1 MAVLGTFS
9 SFTTARLGIYASQAS
24 LNVTG
29 NNIANINTTG
39 YTRQRMDL
47 VSLYSKGAGKYANI
61 FNRNVGY
68 GVLAETRTQLRDP
81 FLDIRYRNENTNLAA
96 NTEKYNGLYQLS
108 HTLDEVNK
116 GTDKDEGY
124 GVIQANLKNFV
135 TALEKLHAN
144 VGSQEFDRQ
153 VRGEAESLT
162 VFFNEAAKA
171 LQSVYDGKAE
181 EFTQT
186 LKETNVLLNDI
197 RDLNEQIRTAA
208 LYGDTALELRDQRN
222 LDLDKLSELMHINVE
237 YSMERVDQFTEVEKL
252 TVTIADSKGP
262 DGKPIKLIDG
272 VYGAQISVQDRE
284 PLINPDYDPVKINA
298 EKEAARRQAEADY
311 AKAFKTDPA
320 TGDPTNTPT
329 DGYQKVLDLAQT
341 LLQGI
346 KDANP
351 QTNAK
356 WTNRLAELEKEAIAQ
371 AKADKLAEL
380 NGVDPKPDP
389 PITELTEDQIAE
401 AEAKGKTDAAA
412 QLNTEWEAEMQS
424 KAENAARQ
432 QLVNDDVA
440 AKEADL
446 IKTGGKYYKAPYPP
460 AAGADVEFTNDL
472 YVLDGN
478 GNPSKNPDGSYQYN
492 AATFENDKFLL
503 QVDPLK
509 DRRDRLMIDPNTV
522 SKESEV
528 VELGDTVLYGKIQA
542 QREMLTEEGEYASN
556 ADLNRDAG
564 TGTTADP
571 PRLSGDPDASKKR
584 GIPYY
589 QKALDSLA
597 RQFAEEFNQA
607 NQLPATTVYQQMQ
620 VVVDA
625 DGKLVE
631 GADPANPATGEQT
644 VTAFIDGSDPDNPA
658 PLLDADGKVITEDD
672 VTKEIEQE
680 KRDEDGNVV
689 KDQNGDPVM
698 EKVRVPY
705 TLQDVVNGTMTEED
719 YGQAS
724 ELLHVL
730 AQKGVKDPLYGF
742 YDGGVLFSN
751 NGNTNDPSGI
761 TASNITVSHGW
772 ATETVH
778 VLNDKRPDS
787 YREDGTVIEH
797 SSRNDNIRHM
807 ITLFDKQLEYSA
819 KDVQGDSAATD
830 PIFKGSFREVYTTIE
845 GILATD
851 QNITEGKMNNYQ
863 VMTLSLENNRQS
875 VSGVDLN
882 DEATNMMQFSK
893 SYAAACRLLTT
904 IDSMLDKLINGTAI

>member
-272 VYGAQISVQDRE
+272 VYGAQISVQDKE
-284 PLINPDYDPVKINA
+284 PLMNPDYDPVKINA
-298 EKEAARRQAEADY
+298 EKEKTREEAAANNPLSNWKPGIDAQMGPIRQRIEADN
-311 AKAFKTDPA
+311 AADKEPWA
-320 TGDPTNTPT
+320 T
-329 DGYQKVLDLAQT
+329 Q
-341 LLQGI
+341 I
-346 KDANP
+346 KDAK
-351 QTNAK
+351 QAAIDAL
-356 WTNRLAELEKEAIAQ
+356 LAQ
-371 AKADKLAEL
+371 
-380 NGVDPKPDP
+380 KPDA
-389 PITELTEDQIAE
+389 TADEQKA
-401 AEAKGKTDAAA
+401 AADAAA
-412 QLNTEWEAEMQS
+412 KTVDDERLAKIEADVSAEE
-424 KAENAARQ
+424 KA
-432 QLVNDDVA
+432 LWKIA
-440 AKEADL
+440 AKQQQEIIDNAVKATEEQQ

-472 YVLDGN
+472 YVLDAN
-478 GNPSKNPDGSYQYN
+478 GNPLKNPDGSYQYN
-492 AATFENDKFLL
+492 AATYENEKFLL

-571 PRLSGDPDASKKR
+571 PRLSGDADASKKR

-607 NQLPATTVYQQMQ
+607 NQLPATTVYKTEDGGTGNSDDDIF
-620 VVVDA
+620 VDA
-625 DGKLVE
+625 E
-631 GADPANPATGEQT
+631 GNPVTYKDETGND
-644 VTAFIDGSDPDNPA
+644 VTI
-658 PLLDADGKVITEDD
+658 KVGD
-672 VTKEIEQE
+672 VTKVVQQQ
-680 KRDEDGNVV
+680 KVDEDGNPIV
-689 KDQNGDPVM
+689 DAGGNPVM
-698 EKVRVPY
+698 EDVRVPL
-705 TLQDVVNGTMTEED
+705 TLEDVVNAADPEAAAEKYSKAGMM
-719 YGQAS
+719 
-724 ELLHVL
+724 LNVL

>member
-284 PLINPDYDPVKINA
+284 PLINPNYDPVKINA
-298 EKEAARRQAEADY
+298 AKEKTREEAAANNPLSNWKPGIDAQMGPIRQRIEADN
-311 AKAFKTDPA
+311 AADKEPWA
-320 TGDPTNTPT
+320 T
-329 DGYQKVLDLAQT
+329 Q
-341 LLQGI
+341 I
-346 KDANP
+346 KDAK
-351 QTNAK
+351 QAAIDAL
-356 WTNRLAELEKEAIAQ
+356 LAQ
-371 AKADKLAEL
+371 
-380 NGVDPKPDP
+380 KPDA
-389 PITELTEDQIAE
+389 TADEQKA
-401 AEAKGKTDAAA
+401 AADAAA
-412 QLNTEWEAEMQS
+412 KTVDDERLAKIEADVSAEE
-424 KAENAARQ
+424 KA
-432 QLVNDDVA
+432 LWKIA
-440 AKEADL
+440 AKQQQEIIDNAVKATEEQQ

-472 YVLDGN
+472 YVLDAN
-478 GNPSKNPDGSYQYN
+478 GNPLKNPDGSYQYN

-564 TGTTADP
+564 TGATADP

-607 NQLPATTVYQQMQ
+607 NQLPATTVYQQME

-631 GADPANPATGEQT
+631 GADPANPGADQKT

>member
-116 GTDKDEGY
+116 GTDKDEGN
-124 GVIQANLKNFV
+124 GVIQANLANFV

-252 TVTIADSKGP
+252 TVTIAGSKGP

-272 VYGAQISVQDRE
+272 IYGGQISVQDKE
-284 PLINPDYDPVKINA
+284 PLMNPNYDPVKINA

-311 AKAFKTDPA
+311 AKAFKTDPN
-320 TGDPTNTPT
+320 TGNPTTTPT
-329 DGYQKVLDLAQT
+329 DGYQEVLNKAKD
-341 LLQGI
+341 LLQDI
-346 KDANP
+346 QDANP
-351 QTNAK
+351 KTNTK

-371 AKADKLAEL
+371 AKADKLKEL
-380 NGVDPKPDP
+380 QAADPT
-389 PITELTEDQIAE
+389 ITELTEDQIAE

-432 QLVNDDVA
+432 QLVNEDVA
-440 AKEADL
+440 AKEAEL
-446 IKTGGKYYKAPYPP
+446 IKTGGKYIKIPADPNANPP
-460 AAGADVEFTNDL
+460 VQAEYTNDL
-472 YVLDGN
+472 YVLDAN
-478 GNPSKNPDGSYQYN
+478 GNPLKNPDGSYQYN
-492 AATFENDKFLL
+492 AVTYENEKFLL

-528 VELGDTVLYGKIQA
+528 VELDDTVLYGKIQS
-542 QREMLTEEGEYASN
+542 QRELLTEEGEYASN

-607 NQLPATTVYQQMQ
+607 NQLPATTVYKTKDGGTGNSDDD
-620 VVVDA
+620 VFVDA
-625 DGKLVE
+625 E
-631 GADPANPATGEQT
+631 GNPVTYKDETGNDVPIT
-644 VTAFIDGSDPDNPA
+644 VG
-658 PLLDADGKVITEDD
+658 D
-672 VTKEIEQE
+672 VTKVVQQQ
-680 KRDEDGNVV
+680 KVDEDGNLVV
-689 KDQNGDPVM
+689 DVDGNPVM
-698 EKVRVPY
+698 EDVRVPL
-705 TLQDVVNGTMTEED
+705 TLDDVVNAADPEAAEEK
-719 YGQAS
+719 YSQAGMM
-724 ELLHVL
+724 LNVL
-730 AQKGVKDPLYGF
+730 AQKGVKDPLYEF

-787 YREDGTVIEH
+787 YREDGTVIKH

-807 ITLFDKQLEYSA
+807 ITLFDQQLEYSA

-845 GILATD
+845 GILGTD
-851 QNITEGKMNNYQ
+851 QSITEGKMNNYQ
-863 VMTLSLENNRQS
+863 VMTLSLENDRQS

-904 IDSMLDKLINGTAI
+904 IDSMLDKLINGTAV

>member
-298 EKEAARRQAEADY
+298 AKEKTREEAAANNPLSNWKPGIDAQMGPIRQRIEADN
-311 AKAFKTDPA
+311 AADKEPWA
-320 TGDPTNTPT
+320 T
-329 DGYQKVLDLAQT
+329 Q
-341 LLQGI
+341 I
-346 KDANP
+346 KDAK
-351 QTNAK
+351 QAAIDAL
-356 WTNRLAELEKEAIAQ
+356 LAQ
-371 AKADKLAEL
+371 
-380 NGVDPKPDP
+380 KPDA
-389 PITELTEDQIAE
+389 TADEQKA
-401 AEAKGKTDAAA
+401 AADAAA
-412 QLNTEWEAEMQS
+412 KTVDDERLAKIEADVSAEE
-424 KAENAARQ
+424 KA
-432 QLVNDDVA
+432 LWKIA
-440 AKEADL
+440 AKQQQEIIDNAVKATEEQQ

-472 YVLDGN
+472 YVLDAN
-478 GNPSKNPDGSYQYN
+478 GNPSKDLDGNYIYN

-607 NQLPATTVYQQMQ
+607 NQLPATTVYKTEDGGTGNSDDDIF
-620 VVVDA
+620 VDA
-625 DGKLVE
+625 E
-631 GADPANPATGEQT
+631 GNPVTYKDETGND
-644 VTAFIDGSDPDNPA
+644 VTI
-658 PLLDADGKVITEDD
+658 KVGD
-672 VTKEIEQE
+672 VTKVVQQQ
-680 KRDEDGNVV
+680 KVDEDGNPIV
-689 KDQNGDPVM
+689 DAGGNPVM
-698 EKVRVPY
+698 EDVRVPL
-705 TLQDVVNGTMTEED
+705 TLEDVVNAADPEAAAEKYSKAGMM
-719 YGQAS
+719 
-724 ELLHVL
+724 LNVL

>member
-162 VFFNEAAKA
+162 TFFKEAAKA
-171 LQSVYDGKAE
+171 LQSVYDGKKE

-186 LKETNVLLNDI
+186 IKETNLLLTDI

-208 LYGDTALELRDQRN
+208 LYGDNALELRDQRN
-222 LDLDKLSELMHINVE
+222 LDLDKLSEMMHINVE

-252 TVTIADSKGP
+252 TVTIAGSKGP

-272 VYGAQISVQDRE
+272 IYGAQISLQERE
-284 PLINPDYDPVKINA
+284 PQLNPNADASKILAAKDQAQADAEAAFPITDQMIEERVTLLRDGPNGNDGIDAANPITESPWKERLEALEEKKIAEKVKEAEESFTDTTTDA
-298 EKEAARRQAEADY
+298 EKEAALKKAEEDGK
-311 AKAFKTDPA
+311 KAAQDA
-320 TGDPTNTPT
+320 
-329 DGYQKVLDLAQT
+329 LDDEWET
-341 LLQGI
+341 
-346 KDANP
+346 
-351 QTNAK
+351 
-356 WTNRLAELEKEAIAQ
+356 EMQ
-371 AKADKLAEL
+371 AKAERLAKKEL
-380 NGVDPKPDP
+380 
-389 PITELTEDQIAE
+389 
-401 AEAKGKTDAAA
+401 
-412 QLNTEWEAEMQS
+412 
-424 KAENAARQ
+424 KAEQQEAINNAVA
-432 QLVNDDVA
+432 NDPNLAQAV
-440 AKEADL
+440 E
-446 IKTGGKYYKAPYPP
+446 TYGKYLKKDGTA
-460 AAGADVEFTNDL
+460 TNDL
-472 YVLDGN
+472 YK
-478 GNPSKNPDGSYQYN
+478 KNADGSIVYEDGKPVY
-492 AATFENDKFLL
+492 ADDVMTYENEKFLL

-509 DRRDRLMIDPNTV
+509 DRRERLMIDSSTV
-522 SKESEV
+522 SKKSEV
-528 VELGDTVLYGKIQA
+528 VELNDTVLYGKIQS
-542 QREMLTEEGEYASN
+542 QRELLTEEGEYASET
-556 ADLNRDAG
+556 DLNKN
-564 TGTTADP
+564 TDP
-571 PRLSGDPDASKKR
+571 PRLSGDPDASSKR
-584 GIPYY
+584 GIPFY
-589 QKALDSLA
+589 QKALNSLA

-607 NQLPATTVYQQMQ
+607 NQLPATTVYQMNQATAGT
-620 VVVDA
+620 VADTDTFKDA
-625 DGKLVE
+625 DG
-631 GADPANPATGEQT
+631 NPLEYTY
-644 VTAFIDGSDPDNPA
+644 TA
-658 PLLDADGKVITEDD
+658 ADGTTQTKQITVKD
-672 VTKEIEQE
+672 VTKEVEQE
-680 KRDEDGNVV
+680 KRDENGNVV
-689 KDQNGDPVM
+689 LDPNGDPVM

-705 TLQDVVNGTMTEED
+705 TLKDVANGTITEEE
-719 YGQAS
+719 YAQAGAM
-724 ELLHVL
+724 LNVL
-730 AQKGVKDPLYGF
+730 AEKGVKDPLYEF

-751 NGNTNDPSGI
+751 NGNTNDPSNI
-761 TASNITVSHGW
+761 TASNITISHGW

-778 VLNDKRPDS
+778 ILNDKRPDS
-787 YREDGTVIEH
+787 YREDGSVIH
-797 SSRNDNIRHM
+797 HTSRNENIQHM
-807 ITLFDKQLEYSA
+807 ITLFDKQLEYDA
-819 KDVQGDSAATD
+819 RDMQADSAATL

-845 GILATD
+845 GILGTE
-851 QNITEGKMNNYQ
+851 QNITGGKMDNYQ
-863 VMTLSLENNRQS
+863 LMTLNLENDRQS

>member
-237 YSMERVDQFTEVEKL
+237 YSVERVDQFTEVEKL

-272 VYGAQISVQDRE
+272 IYGAQISVQDRE
-284 PLINPDYDPVKINA
+284 PLLNPNYDPVKINA
-298 EKEAARRQAEADY
+298 AKEKTREEAAANNPLSNWKPGIDAQMGPIRQRIEADN
-311 AKAFKTDPA
+311 AADKEPWA
-320 TGDPTNTPT
+320 T
-329 DGYQKVLDLAQT
+329 Q
-341 LLQGI
+341 I
-346 KDANP
+346 KDAK
-351 QTNAK
+351 QAAIDAL
-356 WTNRLAELEKEAIAQ
+356 LAQ
-371 AKADKLAEL
+371 
-380 NGVDPKPDP
+380 KPDA
-389 PITELTEDQIAE
+389 TADEQKA
-401 AEAKGKTDAAA
+401 AADAAA
-412 QLNTEWEAEMQS
+412 KTVDDERLAKIEADVSAEE
-424 KAENAARQ
+424 KA
-432 QLVNDDVA
+432 LWKIA
-440 AKEADL
+440 AKQQQEIIDNAVKATEEQQ

-472 YVLDGN
+472 YVLDAN
-478 GNPSKNPDGSYQYN
+478 GNPSKDLDGNYIYN

-571 PRLSGDPDASKKR
+571 PRLSGDADASKKR

-631 GADPANPATGEQT
+631 GADPANPGADQKT

>member
-29 NNIANINTTG
+29 NNIANINTPG

-116 GTDKDEGY
+116 GTDKDEGN
-124 GVIQANLKNFV
+124 GVIQANLANFV

-252 TVTIADSKGP
+252 TVTIAGSKGP

-272 VYGAQISVQDRE
+272 IYGAQISVQDKE
-284 PLINPDYDPVKINA
+284 PLMNPDYDPVKINA

-311 AKAFKTDPA
+311 AKAFKTDPN
-320 TGDPTNTPT
+320 TGNPTTTPT
-329 DGYQKVLDLAQT
+329 DGYQEVLNKAKD
-341 LLQGI
+341 LLQDI
-346 KDANP
+346 QDANP
-351 QTNAK
+351 KTNTK

-371 AKADKLAEL
+371 AKADKLKEL
-380 NGVDPKPDP
+380 QAADPT
-389 PITELTEDQIAE
+389 ITELTEDQIAE

-432 QLVNDDVA
+432 QLVNEDVA
-440 AKEADL
+440 AKEAEL
-446 IKTGGKYYKAPYPP
+446 IKTGGKYIKIPADPNANPP
-460 AAGADVEFTNDL
+460 VQAEYTNDL
-472 YVLDGN
+472 YVLDAN
-478 GNPSKNPDGSYQYN
+478 GNPSKDLDGNYIYN
-492 AATFENDKFLL
+492 AATYENDKFLL

-528 VELGDTVLYGKIQA
+528 VELDDTVLYGKIQS
-542 QREMLTEEGEYASN
+542 QRELLTEEGEYASN

-564 TGTTADP
+564 TGKTADP

-597 RQFAEEFNQA
+597 RQLAEEFNQA

-620 VVVDA
+620 VVVDK

-631 GADPANPATGEQT
+631 GADPANPGTDQKA

-672 VTKEIEQE
+672 VTKEVEQE

-689 KDQNGDPVM
+689 LDETTNQPIM

-724 ELLHVL
+724 ELVHVL
-730 AQKGVKDPLYGF
+730 AQKGVKDPLYEF

-787 YREDGTVIEH
+787 YREDGTVIKH

-807 ITLFDKQLEYSA
+807 ITLFDQQLEYSA

-845 GILATD
+845 GILGTD
-851 QNITEGKMNNYQ
+851 QSITEGKMNNYQ
-863 VMTLSLENNRQS
+863 VMTLSLENDRQS

-904 IDSMLDKLINGTAI
+904 IDSMLDKLINGTAV